1 MIKKIFI
8 LENKKIEGIEIEKEK
23 IENLLKSCGK
33 IVEKEY
39 KNPDLILAM
48 GGDGTILKAINL
60 LKNNK
65 TLIYGIKYGKVGFLT
80 NPSGNIEEKILRII
94 NGKFKISERIL
105 IELIV
110 KREEKN
116 IFKNR
121 ALNDFLIQRKGI
133 RIIDIKVEIDKE
145 RIFDF
150 RGDGIIIS
158 TPTGSTAYSLS
169 VGGPIIHPD
178 IECFLLTPFS
188 PYTLS
193 IRPIVIPS
201 DEKIKIRVSPESK
214 IICDGQK
221 EFDVTRQDI
230 IEIKKSK
237 LTAKLI
243 IEDNFFSKLQK
254 KFNFGK

>member
-1 MIKKIFI
+1 MIERIFI
-8 LENKKIEGIEIEKEK
+8 LENRKIEGIEKEKEK
-23 IENLLKSCGK
+23 IEKLLKSCGK
-33 IVEKEY
+33 IVEK
-39 KNPDLILAM
+39 KIKKPDLILTM
-48 GGDGTILKAINL
+48 GGDGTILKAIGL

-80 NPSGNIEEKILRII
+80 NTSENIEEKIFKII

-105 IELIV
+105 LELTV
-110 KREEKN
+110 KREGKN

-133 RIIDIKVEIDKE
+133 RIIEINVEIDREKV
-145 RIFDF
+145 FNF

-169 VGGPIIHPD
+169 AGGPIIWPD
-178 IECFLLTPFS
+178 IECLLLTPFS

-193 IRPIVIPS
+193 IRPVVIPS
-201 DEKIKIRVSPESK
+201 NKKIKIKTFPESK
-214 IICDGQK
+214 VICDGQK
-221 EFDVTRQDI
+221 EFDVIKEDI

-237 LTAKLI
+237 VKAKLI
-243 IEDNFFSKLQK
+243 IEDDFFDKLQK